1 MRGKEGLV
9 MVSLTLSKKDRVLL
23 NIKDL
28 SQSELFTDEGGAWS
42 GGENPVAGGMLTDLS
57 S

>member
-1 MRGKEGLV
+1 
-9 MVSLTLSKKDRVLL
+9 MVSLTLSKKDRFLL

-57 S
+57 SMSQSWRH